1 MAKKASFPLGR
12 IEEGLLFE
20 DNHLLII
27 NKKSGELAQGDE
39 TGDIPLIDSLKDFI
53 KKRDNKPGNVYL
65 GLIHRL
71 DRPTSGILVFA
82 KTSKALTRMNEIF
95 KTREVKKSYWAIVEK
110 KPEKEFERLEH
121 YLRKNPKNNKT
132 TVFTNPTKDAKIA
145 ILEYQLKGNLENYSL
160 LEVDLFT
167 GRSHQIRAQLSF
179 IGHPIKGDLKYG
191 AKRSNP
197 DGSISLHAWKI
208 SFTHPVSK
216 EEIQI
221 VAPPPNEPIWEEC
234 LKFED

>member
-1 MAKKASFPLGR
+1 MKPE
-12 IEEGLLFE
+12 ILFE

-27 NKKSGELAQGDE
+27 NKKAGELAQGDD
-39 TGDIPLIDSLKDFI
+39 TGDISLVDSLKEFI
-53 KKRDNKPGNVYL
+53 KKRDHKPGNVFL

-95 KTREVKKSYWAIVEK
+95 KSRDVQKTYWAIVEK

-121 YLRKNPKNNKT
+121 YLKKNPKNNKT
-132 TVFTNPTKDAKIA
+132 TVYTNPTQDAKIA
-145 ILEYQLKGNLENYSL
+145 ILEYKLKGHLDNYSL
-160 LEVDLFT
+160 VEVDLFT

-197 DGSISLHAWKI
+197 DGSISLHARKI
-208 SFTHPVSK
+208 SFAHPVSK
-216 EEIQI
+216 EEMNII
-221 VAPPPNEPIWEEC
+221 APPPNDPIWKEC